1 MAQKWYFADQAHV
14 NYIYAWGEPKCIDE
28 EEIKRIA
35 HAWGDT
41 PEGIRGMMHEA
52 TPEEIQKYGR
62 DGWSEEYGERLY
74 GYEGYRIV
82 GFLPLEYFAIV
93 DERLDID
100 EQARFDEIIEDMLP
114 DGVEMSGDELLA
126 QDSYTGGD
134 IDTDKLV
141 ADAYARLMEGDK

>member
-1 MAQKWYFADQAHV
+1 MDQKWYFANPKYI
-14 NYIYAWGEPKCIDE
+14 NYIYAWAEPKCIDE

-41 PEGIRGMMHEA
+41 QEKIRGMLHEA

-62 DGWSEEYGERLY
+62 DGYAGDEETRICG
-74 GYEGYRIV
+74 GYRIV
-82 GFLPLEYFAIV
+82 GFLPHEYFQIV
-93 DERLDID
+93 DERLTIA
-100 EQARFDEIIEDMLP
+100 EQARFDKTIAEMLP
-114 DGVEMSGDELLA
+114 DGVEIIGDELA
-126 QDSYTGGD
+126 AEGEYTGGD